1 MQSGAKRRLRSEG
14 EAVRCEEEAEER
26 RGRSQ
31 GVGGS
36 QRLGFQARL
45 GPGEL
50 RLWAGSLMVS

>member
-1 MQSGAKRRLRSEG
+1 MKRRLRSEG
-14 EAVRCEEEAEER
+14 DAVRCEEEAEER